1 MMTVQMPDG
10 VSHGGSAVLQ
20 SPSGFVPPSSKGMD
34 KFMELY
40 YEEQHSNASHSDGSG
55 DEEDD
60 GDSNNMQVRSKGF
73 ASLLLHSR
81 MNRVPTEYLAS
92 ANPSR
97 PRTALGRELRSAGGS
112 RRHAHRCRAAPNAAP
127 FSPINDLH
135 L

>member
-40 YEEQHSNASHSDGSG
+40 YEDQHSNASHSDGSG

-60 GDSNNMQVRSKGF
+60 GDSNNMQVRPKMIRQPCSTA
-73 ASLLLHSR
+73 AS
-81 MNRVPTEYLAS
+81 TAS
-92 ANPSR
+92 PPS
-97 PRTALGRELRSAGGS
+97 L
-112 RRHAHRCRAAPNAAP
+112 
-127 FSPINDLH
+127 
-135 L
+135 